1 MLDFNDGLYNMYR
14 EVDELSLLNK
24 LFTTLLSEDLNIDNY
39 ISNTSIKNKIYLK
52 DVLDNLSYV
61 IDDSIESVKKLIKI
75 KKGYPI
81 YKLDDIELISII
93 KTKVAGEYKEDV
105 VIDNLKS
112 EINVLLNL
120 IKEIIVKVE
129 INKNYEIITV
139 LSNISYQL
147 KTILLD
153 LS

>member
-1 MLDFNDGLYNMYR
+1 MNFNDGLYNMYR

-52 DVLDNLSYV
+52 NVLDNLSYV